1 MTDPSLSEDQRML
14 DELGQLHRAERA
26 PVDFR
31 QRLLA
36 RLVEAPAVQPRR
48 TFERRAARG
57 VALACASAA
66 VVLLL
71 VARSFVEVH
80 SKVVVGAEP
89 RVAPVSVEPTS
100 SRGPAELGADPEPAS
115 PGAVSLGCPQR
126 LMPADPLRTDADV
139 IRAGLTVHTFEAD
152 TVSCGPIVRRYLA
165 YVPKSL
171 PTESSAAL
179 LLILHGGP
187 DRAENMRG
195 IQTQR
200 RFEALAARDGFIV
213 VYASAVPSKDSDPKV
228 PNEGRWRTAD
238 YYNPQVDDEEYLLRV
253 VEDLVT
259 RGVTDGSNAVFLVG
273 HAEGAAM
280 ALQAAAHRPDF
291 YSGVAAVMPYKDAF
305 LPFRQVPGARLSRA
319 LFVLFDGIGRDT
331 ATDWASAFGVPERW
345 LREPRV
351 VRLPDR
357 VVEGKGQPSV
367 GAIARAT
374 RDSSVKRIDMSS
386 PERGGPAVRV
396 FDIEHAGHFWPVSSP
411 KDSSRSIE
419 SFGFRNEDIDG
430 ADEAWKFLSGAEPAP
445 YEPAAADIVLE
456 GEVLKAL

>member
-1 MTDPSLSEDQRML
+1 MIDPSLSEDQRLL

-57 VALACASAA
+57 VAVVCASAA
-66 VVLLL
+66 VALLML
-71 VARSFVEVH
+71 ARSFVGVP
-80 SKVVVGAEP
+80 SKVLVGAEP
-89 RVAPVSVEPTS
+89 RVAPVSMEPTS
-100 SRGPAELGADPEPAS
+100 SRGPAALGAGRELAS
-115 PGAVSLGCPQR
+115 LPAVSLGCPQR
-126 LMPADPLRTDADV
+126 LMPADPLRTDPDV
-139 IRAGLTVHTFEAD
+139 IRAGLTVHTFKAD
-152 TVSCGPIVRRYLA
+152 TLSCGPIVRRYLA

-171 PTESSAAL
+171 PTESSAPV

-187 DRAENMRG
+187 DRAENMRV

-259 RGVTDGSNAVFLVG
+259 RRVTDGSNAVFLVG

-291 YSGVAAVMPYKDAF
+291 YSGVAAFMPYKF
-305 LPFRQVPGARLSRA
+305 TFSPFRQVAGARLSRA
-319 LFVLFDGIGRDT
+319 LFVLLDGIGRET
-331 ATDWASAFGVPERW
+331 ATDWASAFGVPQSS

-351 VRLPDR
+351 VALPDR
-357 VVEGKGQPSV
+357 VVEGKGQPDV

-374 RDSSVKRIDMSS
+374 RDSTVRRIDMSS
-386 PERGGPAVRV
+386 AERGGPAVRV
-396 FDIEHAGHFWPVSSP
+396 FDVEHAGHFWPASAP
-411 KDSSRSIE
+411 KDSERLIE

-430 ADEAWKFLSGAEPAP
+430 ADETWKFLSGAEPAP
-445 YEPAAADIVLE
+445 HEPPAEDIVLE
-456 GEVLKAL
+456 GEVLKGF